1 MDHGKTIMKI
11 QMLVIG
17 AYIMRQREDGS
28 DETSDVLA
36 RRWIDDHGLEFRKLF
51 QTVSR
56 PRIGDSSSSGS
67 ESA

>member
-1 MDHGKTIMKI
+1 MDQGKTIMKI

-17 AYIMRQREDGS
+17 AYILRKREEGVDDS
-28 DETSDVLA
+28 SNVLA

-51 QTVSR
+51 RMVST
-56 PRIGDSSSSGS
+56 PQPNDSSSSDS

>member
-17 AYIMRQREDGS
+17 AYILRKRGEGV
-28 DETSDVLA
+28 DESSNDLA
-36 RRWIDDHGLEFRKLF
+36 RRWIENHGLEFRKLF

-56 PRIGDSSSSGS
+56 PHK
-67 ESA
+67 